1 MGNIATQVSHS
12 FRNAGITWNNGNKK
26 EPTDT
31 PDDKT
36 ENNQTSL
43 GNPVTKMIN
52 QIKSSFIHGHGISW
66 EEGGRGGRG
75 HIQTT
80 EELVEAYRELQV
92 RARGKEEEIHRLEGR
107 VRDDSGIIDLETDQ
121 GLHSCLP
128 HQSGWQNTFHDC
140 KYCNFEANSSEG
152 LLFHNQEK
160 HGVKEQIPC
169 IPGVRCHLCGL
180 SYKEMEQVRH
190 HLKLFHR
197 VDELDDVKVKES
209 EISAISREDFS
220 GAIQCNYCSFKSQ
233 VPMMVMVMVVMMIK
247 TLVMVL
253 S

>member
-1 MGNIATQVSHS
+1 MGNIVTTVRNS
-12 FRNAGITWNNGNKK
+12 FSNAGISWNNEDK

-31 PDDKT
+31 AEDKT

-43 GNPVTKMIN
+43 GNPVTKMVN
-52 QIKSSFIHGHGISW
+52 QIRRSFKQGHGISW
-66 EEGGRGGRG
+66 EGGRG

-80 EELVEAYRELQV
+80 EELVEAFREVQE
-92 RARGKEEEIHRLEGR
+92 RARRKEEELTRLQGR
-107 VRDDSGIIDLETDQ
+107 IRDGGGIIDLETDQ
-121 GLHSCLP
+121 RDHSCLP
-128 HQSGWQNTFHDC
+128 HQSGLNTCHDC
-140 KYCNFEANSSEG
+140 IYCNFEANSSEG
-152 LLFHNQEK
+152 LLLHNREK

-190 HLKLFHR
+190 HMKLFHK

-220 GAIQCNYCSFKSQ
+220 GTIYCNYCSFNRQ
-233 VPMMVMVMVVMMIK
+233 VPMRVD
-247 TLVMVL
+247 
-253 S
+253 